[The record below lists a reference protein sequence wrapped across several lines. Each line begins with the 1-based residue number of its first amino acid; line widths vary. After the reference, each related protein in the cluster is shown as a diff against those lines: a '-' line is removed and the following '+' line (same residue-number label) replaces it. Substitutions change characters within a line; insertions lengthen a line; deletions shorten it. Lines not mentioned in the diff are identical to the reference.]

1 MTEQTVVELIQP
13 PVEKTRLNAVLTIA
27 GSDSSGGAGIE
38 ADIKTISAHKA
49 YAMTCIT
56 ALTAQN
62 TMGVD
67 AVVETP
73 KEHLE
78 RILQANCTDFVDGY
92 VESPLKIVK
101 TGMLTASAAEV
112 LTGYLPCLRE
122 NSIRLVLDP
131 VMVASSGKALVDDD
145 TMRLILR
152 DILPASYLCTP
163 NFDEAVFL
171 WKAAN
176 GLPSDAHDFD
186 SVDSFVAFVVKL
198 QECLRCENLL
208 VKGGHIPFAHGKGRV
223 GKTSVGDEAHIYD
236 ILYESKSDR
245 ITIHKSLRIHT
256 ENSHGTG
263 CTLASAISA
272 NLANGE
278 SLSRAVALSINY
290 VHKGMV
296 SLEGQLGHGT
306 GPLNHNVAPSTNFL
320 GVANGIPWD
329 VTKEEGSFFSYF
341 KNHPSIKPSWERYTK
356 HPFLQLVAT
365 NNLPFDDF
373 LYFLKQDYYYLVNYA
388 KVHGYAASVAPNCEQ
403 IEAQTKVIA
412 NIMAE
417 IERHKEKLAKKYHI
431 DYEKADLD
439 AELQPGPACVAYCDY
454 LTKIGREQ
462 DFIAIKVAVAP
473 CLHGYAE
480 AGLYGLEIRKN
491 FDGNLNKLESQD
503 QSDVYDAWLEDYA
516 SEWYR
521 TAHEDGIRLLD
532 TLFQGEVL
540 SKHRQEEL
548 CAMFRDVVELEIA
561 FWDEVVERSKQRS

>member
-78 RILQANCTDFVDGY
+78 RILQANFTDFVDGY

-176 GLPSDAHDFD
+176 GSPSDAHDFD

-208 VKGGHIPFAHGKGRV
+208 VKGGHIPFAHGKRVV
-223 GKTSVGDEAHIYD
+223 GKTSVGAEAHIYD

-245 ITIHKSLRIHT
+245 ITIHKSSRIHT

-306 GPLNHNVAPSTNFL
+306 GPLNHNVTPSTNFL
-320 GVANGIPWD
+320 GVANGVPWD

-341 KNHPSIKPSWERYTK
+341 KNHPSIKPSWERYTR

-388 KVHGYAASVAPNCEQ
+388 KVHGHAASVAPNCEQ

-439 AELQPGPACVAYCDY
+439 VELQPGPACIAYCDY

-491 FDGNLNKLESQD
+491 FKGNLNKLESQD
-503 QSDVYDAWLEDYA
+503 QSDVYDAWLGDYA

-561 FWDEVVERSKQRS
+561 FWDEVVERSKQRR